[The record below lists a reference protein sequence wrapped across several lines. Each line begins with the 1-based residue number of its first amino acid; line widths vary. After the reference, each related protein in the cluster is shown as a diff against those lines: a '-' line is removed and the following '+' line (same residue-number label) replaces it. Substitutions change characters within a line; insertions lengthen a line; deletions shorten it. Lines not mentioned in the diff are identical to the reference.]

1 MPSCLIIDDE
11 EKARSTI
18 SKLIALYQPELKV
31 LGETGTVEQGISL
44 IRELHPDFV
53 FLDIQIGSQTG
64 FDLLEQIDHTRIHI
78 IFITAYSEYAIKA
91 FELSALD
98 YLVKPIDPDRLS
110 SAIEKGLKMGDTSA
124 IEQKYETLLKNLH
137 QEPHIVLSTQDGIY
151 SYQLDEIV
159 RCEADGNYTHFILSD
174 GSSLLVSSTLL
185 EYEKRLKDHG
195 FFRVHKKHL
204 INTKYFRH
212 TEKSPSE
219 VVVLTNGSKVP
230 LAWRRREELVS
241 FIKATSI

>member
-11 EKARSTI
+11 DKARSTI
-18 SKLIALYQPELKV
+18 SKLIALYQPELSV
-31 LGETGTVEQGISL
+31 LGEASTVEEGIEL
-44 IRELHPDFV
+44 IKRLNPDFV

-64 FDLLEQIDHTRIHI
+64 FDLLEQIDQTKIHV

-98 YLVKPIDPDRLS
+98 YLVKPVDPERLS
-110 SAIEKGLKMGDTSA
+110 NAIEKGLKKEHPST
-124 IEQKYETLLKNLH
+124 IERKYETLLKNLG
-137 QEPHIVLSTQDGIY
+137 QEPHIVLSTHDGIY
-151 SYQLDEIV
+151 SYQLDEII
-159 RCEADGNYTHFILSD
+159 RCEADGNYTHFLLND
-174 GSSLLVSSTLL
+174 GTSLLVSSTLL
-185 EYEKRLKDHG
+185 EYEKRLKEHG

-204 INTKYFRH
+204 VNTKYFRH